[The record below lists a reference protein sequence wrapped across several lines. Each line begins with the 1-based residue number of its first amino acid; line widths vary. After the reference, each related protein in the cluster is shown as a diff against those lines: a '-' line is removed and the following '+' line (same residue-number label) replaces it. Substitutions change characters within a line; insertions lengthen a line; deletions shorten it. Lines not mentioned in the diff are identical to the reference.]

1 MNDNEHL
8 VTALVRA
15 LRDSPDSKTLRRA
28 VAALRLQR
36 DISETAAYAILV
48 RASVASPSEAATSV
62 AVLPRIPRQV
72 TRASSEH
79 DRRVLEDAAV
89 SQAAS

>member
-1 MNDNEHL
+1 MNDNDYL

-15 LRDSPDSKTLRRA
+15 LRNSSDPGTLRRA

-36 DISETAAYAILV
+36 NISETGAYAILV
-48 RASVASPSEAATSV
+48 RASAASPAEAASSV
-62 AVLPRIPRQV
+62 AMLPRIPRQA
-72 TRASSEH
+72 TRASSEQ
-79 DRRVLEDAAV
+79 VPLLEDPAV